1 MMTGKMA
8 AMMTGVILV
17 MSATTIPAFA
27 KVSHTSTQPLS
38 GGQQQ
43 TQVSPKTGD
52 RVHQQKWSL
61 DEKDTKVGRLTPSE
75 QATFNKFKAGIEQ
88 GLSPGQAARNAGSKL
103 TWLDSTNNQVR
114 KSMKSQFQVRLR
126 LSQKVSATFQGDV
139 QTKVMKVLQVGS
151 DVKPVQTSSYTQPL
165 LQY

>member
-88 GLSPGQAARNAGSKL
+88 GLSPGQAARKAGSKFS
-103 TWLDSTNNQVR
+103 WLDSTNNQVR
-114 KSMKSQFQVRLR
+114 KSNQTQTRFRLS
-126 LSQKVSATFQGDV
+126 LSQKASVTFQGDV
-139 QTKVMKVLQVGS
+139 QTKVLKVMQIGS
-151 DVKPVQTSSYTQPL
+151 DVKPVQTSSHTQPL
-165 LQY
+165 LQH